1 MSQVSMSQPIK
12 RRVLMAGAA
21 SLALGGTFAHAQK
34 YPSRPVKVLVGFAAG
49 GITDITARTLA
60 ESMSPLLGQNMVVEN
75 KAGAGGNIASAELA
89 RSAPDG
95 YTLMVASPG
104 QLVVNP
110 MTQASLGFDPKTEF
124 SLIGMT
130 NTSPFVVVVP
140 TNSPFRSVADMVAWG
155 KANPGQLMFAS
166 PGIGTTMHIGG
177 EMLNAFA
184 NVGAV
189 HVPYRGGAQSTA
201 DLVAGRVHFM
211 MDSLGAVNNVIT
223 GGQLRVIGVTGA
235 QRMERFPDV
244 ATLVEAYPDFEL
256 SSWLGLVG
264 PPKLP
269 ADVLA
274 TLADGLARAVRA
286 PRFVEHMQKRG
297 SSVTD
302 PSPAAFARH
311 LERER
316 RRIERTVVKTGLKL
330 D

>member
-1 MSQVSMSQPIK
+1 MST
-12 RRVLMAGAA
+12 RRAILAG
-21 SLALGGTFAHAQK
+21 LATWPLWSGWAHAQNIPK
-34 YPSRPVKVLVGFAAG
+34 YPGRPIRVLVGFAAG
-49 GITDITARTLA
+49 GITDLTARMLA
-60 ESMSPLLGQNMVVEN
+60 EAMSSPLGQNMVVEN

-110 MTQASLGFDPKTEF
+110 MTQSTLGFDPKTEF
-124 SLIGMT
+124 SLVGLT

-140 TNSPFRSVADMVAWG
+140 FSSPFRSVTDLVAWG
-155 KANPGQLMFAS
+155 KANPGKLTYAS

-177 EMLNAFA
+177 EMLNAFTG
-184 NVGAV
+184 VDAV

-211 MDSLGAVNNVIT
+211 IDSLGATSTVIT
-223 GGQLRVIGVTGA
+223 SGQLRVIGVTGT
-235 QRMERFPDV
+235 QRMERFP
-244 ATLVEAYPDFEL
+244 EAAALIETYPDFEL

-269 ADVLA
+269 APVLDILSSA
-274 TLADGLARAVRA
+274 LAKAVRT
-286 PRFVEHMQKRG
+286 PKFVEHIQGRG
-297 SSVTD
+297 SSLTD
-302 PSPAAFARH
+302 PSPAAFVRH
-311 LERER
+311 LDRER
-316 RRIERTVVKTGLKL
+316 RRIERTVLKTRLKL

>member
-1 MSQVSMSQPIK
+1 MNK
-12 RRVLMAGAA
+12 RRTLLA
-21 SLALGGTFAHAQK
+21 SLATLPFWNGLADAQTAQSAQK
-34 YPSRPVKVLVGFAAG
+34 YPNRPIRVLVGFAAG
-49 GITDITARTLA
+49 GITDLTARMLT
-60 ESMSPLLGQNMVVEN
+60 EVMSPLVGQNMVVEN

-110 MTQASLGFDPKTEF
+110 MTQSTLGFDPKTEF

-140 TNSPFRSVADMVAWG
+140 SNSPFRSVADLVAWG
-155 KANPGQLMFAS
+155 KANAGKLTYAS

-177 EMLNAFA
+177 EMLNAFTG
-184 NVGAV
+184 VGAV

-201 DLVAGRVHFM
+201 DLVAGRVDFM
-211 MDSLGAVNNVIT
+211 IDSLGATSSMIAA
-223 GGQLRVIGVTGA
+223 GQLRVIGVTGG
-235 QRMERFPDV
+235 QRMDRFP
-244 ATLVEAYPDFEL
+244 EAAAMIETYPDFEL

-264 PPKLP
+264 PPRLP
-269 ADVLA
+269 APVLDILSSA
-274 TLADGLARAVRA
+274 LAKAVRM
-286 PRFVEHMQKRG
+286 PKFVEHMQSRG

-302 PSPAAFARH
+302 PSPTAFARH

>member
-1 MSQVSMSQPIK
+1 MTKISTNGLIH
-12 RRVLMAGAA
+12 RRALVVGAA
-21 SLALGGTFAHAQK
+21 SLALWGQLAHAQK
-34 YPSRPVKVLVGFAAG
+34 YPARPVRVLVGFAAG
-49 GITDITARTLA
+49 GITDITARILA
-60 ESMSPLLGQNMVVEN
+60 ESMSPLVGQNMVVEN

-110 MTQASLGFDPKTEF
+110 MTQTSLGFDPKTEF

-140 TNSPFRSVADMVAWG
+140 ANSPFRSVADMVAWG

-177 EMLNAFA
+177 EMLNAFTS
-184 NVGAV
+184 VGAV

-223 GGQLRVIGVTGA
+223 SGQLRVIGVTGT
-235 QRMERFPDV
+235 QRMERFPE
-244 ATLVEAYPDFEL
+244 AAPLVEAYPDFEL

-269 ADVLA
+269 DDVLA
-274 TLADGLARAVRA
+274 TLADALARAVRV
-286 PRFVEHMQKRG
+286 PKFVEHMQKRG
-297 SSVTD
+297 SSLTD
-302 PSPAAFARH
+302 PSPVAFTRH

-316 RRIERTVVKTGLKL
+316 RRIERTVLKIGLKL